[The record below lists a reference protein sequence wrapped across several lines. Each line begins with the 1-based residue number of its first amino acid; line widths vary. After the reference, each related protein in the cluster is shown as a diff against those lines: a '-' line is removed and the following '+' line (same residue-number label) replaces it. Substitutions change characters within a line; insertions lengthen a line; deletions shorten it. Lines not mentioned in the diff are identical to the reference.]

1 LARGLPKG
9 MAILLGITLDG
20 LTMVPLAFCETLTQ
34 VSFAMFVHALAVPLI
49 IIPRTVLLQQLVPGP
64 LHGRA
69 FALIN
74 VTVFGMT
81 AISAG
86 ATGWLTELV
95 PPARLFL
102 LLGLAGTVVGLLG
115 LAVKGVRNAR

>member
-1 LARGLPKG
+1 
-9 MAILLGITLDG
+9 
-20 LTMVPLAFCETLTQ
+20 
-34 VSFAMFVHALAVPLI
+34 MFVHALAVPLI
-49 IIPRTVLLQQLVPGP
+49 IIPRTVLMQQLVPGP

-86 ATGWLTELV
+86 ATGWLAEVV
-95 PPARLFL
+95 PPSRLFL
-102 LLGLAGTVVGLLG
+102 VLGLAGAVVGLCGLG
-115 LAVKGVRNAR
+115 LRSIRNAR